1 MKERIE
7 FIRLAIV
14 LLVLFFIGKLVVG
27 ASGGSYGLGNRLF
40 AMVPMTVHL
49 ALIWG
54 AMTRAFRGEGAG
66 SAFKTGASIALVAQI
81 LIFSGTMLYYL
92 LGVST
97 HFSDPMAIVGAD
109 REVGLGEALGART
122 FGIVVNS
129 IIGGVAGLIGFA
141 LGGMIPAK
149 KAA

>member
-1 MKERIE
+1 
-7 FIRLAIV
+7 
-14 LLVLFFIGKLVVG
+14 
-27 ASGGSYGLGNRLF
+27 
-40 AMVPMTVHL
+40 
-49 ALIWG
+49 
-54 AMTRAFRGEGAG
+54 MTRAFRGEGAG